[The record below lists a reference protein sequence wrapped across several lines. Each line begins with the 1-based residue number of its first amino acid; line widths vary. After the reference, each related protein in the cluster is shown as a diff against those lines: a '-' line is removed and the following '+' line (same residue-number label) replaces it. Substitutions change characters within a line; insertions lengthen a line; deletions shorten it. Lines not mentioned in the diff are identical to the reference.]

1 MEEKTIMKAK
11 SIYAVLASLMLT
23 TGLVACGPE
32 TNPTGGNTG
41 VGTTSSPTTQAP
53 EVKKGTV
60 VLSFDNNQGT
70 VTADKTN
77 GDVGQTVTLT
87 ITPNEGYEIDSVKAN
102 DKVLS
107 GTTYSFKLV
116 EGENNVEVTFKAKAV
131 EPEVEYNIIYTASE
145 DYDVK
150 ELSATKAK
158 KGQTVTFK
166 VEVKNENKE
175 LDEVKVN
182 GTALTA
188 NDGVY
193 SFVMGEADVAIEV
206 TLKDKAVEPE
216 VEYNITYTASEDYTV
231 TNLATKATKG
241 TKVTFNIAVN
251 DENKELSSIKANDVD
266 CTLEEDGSYSF
277 VMPEGDVAIAITLQ
291 TKVNLNLSITSDKQ
305 SYKEGDGAAVL
316 QATFGDVQ
324 VEGATYVW
332 DGTDAKDIGVVNPF
346 ADDESKQYFTPTN
359 VGKGTVKVTATVD
372 GKEYKASLNITVEAD
387 YTKYTEIKTADAMVE
402 LLNKKDAING
412 KYCLGANIDLGGM
425 QVNGRANNSI
435 FVGTIDGRGYTLSN
449 FVVKNDSSLETDK
462 ATGLFWQYQGVLRNI
477 HIKGT
482 IDSAGF
488 SGLLAKEV
496 CGPQAKITD
505 CLFEAKNVQT
515 GVDWTWARNGVIA
528 STLQNEAKVENV
540 VTNLDATDAM
550 CLPFF
555 AYSWTETQVMKNAY
569 TNIAHDTQNENYKP
583 FNPNGGDISA
593 QVMENINHTPF
604 DSTLASAYTTLDSSV
619 WTLEDNKMPVL
630 AHDSE
635 APEKLE
641 AMLIASADTTSLS
654 MKEDGTKTATITT
667 SLKYSTETLSDYS
680 YTLDPSDASVI
691 SVTNNNDGTFGIT
704 AVAAGEA
711 TVSVSAKLGDKTLT
725 AEAITFT
732 VKSADAPKYEIP
744 DGAFEIKDVAT
755 FKTVFD
761 KGAAY
766 STRNFYLSSDIDLT
780 GDELTTA
787 KMMWMAGEFSG
798 IFEGQG
804 HTITGDISWDMF
816 NIIAANGV
824 VRNLN
829 IKTSNPVE
837 ANRGPLAHTN
847 KGTIS
852 NVHIDMTV
860 VEKRATN
867 TFAGMFF
874 SNEGKVED
882 SSVAFHVNTASNT
895 IKSFSNIGSG
905 TYTNCTYTVD
915 GTWDGAQNAVV
926 ATDGTTKKD
935 A

>member
-1 MEEKTIMKAK
+1 MKAK

-41 VGTTSSPTTQAP
+41 GGITSSPTTQAP

-131 EPEVEYNIIYTASE
+131 EPEVEYNITYTASE

-182 GTALTA
+182 GTALIA

-193 SFVMGEADVAIEV
+193 SFVMGEADAVIEV

-316 QATFGDVQ
+316 QAIFGDDQ

-332 DGTDAKDIGVVNPF
+332 DGTDAKDVGVVNPF
-346 ADDESKQYFTPTN
+346 ADDDSKQYFTPTN
-359 VGKGTVKVTATVD
+359 VGKGTVKVTATVN

-387 YTKYTEIKTADAMVE
+387 YTKYTEIKTADAMIE
-402 LLNKKDAING
+402 LLNKKDTVNG

-435 FVGTIDGRGYTLSN
+435 FVGTLDGRGYTLSN
-449 FVVKNDSSLETDK
+449 FVVKNDSSQETDK

-482 IDSAGF
+482 IDAAGF

-496 CGPQAKITD
+496 SGPQAKITD

-528 STLQNEAKVENV
+528 STLQNAAKVENV

-555 AYSWTETQVMKNAY
+555 AYSWTGTQVMKNAY

-583 FNPNGGDISA
+583 FNPEGHDISA

-604 DSTLASAYTTLDSSV
+604 DSTLASAYTTLDSSI

-630 AHDSE
+630 THDSE

-641 AMLIASADTTSLS
+641 AKLTASADTTSLS

-766 STRNFYLSSDIDLT
+766 TTRNFYLSSDIDLT
-780 GDELTTA
+780 GDDLTTTQ
-787 KMMWMAGEFSG
+787 MMWMAGEFSG

-816 NIIAANGV
+816 NIIAASGV
-824 VRNLN
+824 VRNVN
-829 IKTSNPVE
+829 IKTSNPIE

-895 IKSFSNIGSG
+895 IKSFSSVGSG

>member
-1 MEEKTIMKAK
+1 
-11 SIYAVLASLMLT
+11 
-23 TGLVACGPE
+23 
-32 TNPTGGNTG
+32 
-41 VGTTSSPTTQAP
+41 
-53 EVKKGTV
+53 
-60 VLSFDNNQGT
+60 
-70 VTADKTN
+70 
-77 GDVGQTVTLT
+77 
-87 ITPNEGYEIDSVKAN
+87 
-102 DKVLS
+102 
-107 GTTYSFKLV
+107 
-116 EGENNVEVTFKAKAV
+116 
-131 EPEVEYNIIYTASE
+131 
-145 DYDVK
+145 
-150 ELSATKAK
+150 
-158 KGQTVTFK
+158 
-166 VEVKNENKE
+166 
-175 LDEVKVN
+175 
-182 GTALTA
+182 
-188 NDGVY
+188 
-193 SFVMGEADVAIEV
+193 
-206 TLKDKAVEPE
+206 
-216 VEYNITYTASEDYTV
+216 
-231 TNLATKATKG
+231 
-241 TKVTFNIAVN
+241 
-251 DENKELSSIKANDVD
+251 
-266 CTLEEDGSYSF
+266 
-277 VMPEGDVAIAITLQ
+277 MPEGDVAIAITLQ

-316 QATFGDVQ
+316 QATFGDDQ

-332 DGTDAKDIGVVNPF
+332 DGTDAKDVGVVNPF
-346 ADDESKQYFTPTN
+346 ADDDSKQYFTPTN
-359 VGKGTVKVTATVD
+359 VGKGTVKVTATVN

-387 YTKYTEIKTADAMVE
+387 YTKYTEIKTADAMIE
-402 LLNKKDAING
+402 LLNKKDTVNG

-425 QVNGRANNSI
+425 QVNGRANNST

-482 IDSAGF
+482 IDTAGF

-496 CGPQAKITD
+496 SGPQTRITD

-515 GVDWTWARNGVIA
+515 GADWTWGRNGVIA

-569 TNIAHDTQNENYKP
+569 TNIAHDTQSENYKP
-583 FNPNGGDISA
+583 FNPEGRDISA

-604 DSTLASAYTTLDSSV
+604 DSTLASAYTTLDSSI
-619 WTLEDNKMPVL
+619 WILEDNKMPVL

-635 APEKLE
+635 APVKLE
-641 AMLIASADTTSLS
+641 AMLTASADTTSLS

-744 DGAFEIKDVAT
+744 DDAFEIKDIAT

-780 GDELTTA
+780 GDDLTTA

-804 HTITGDISWDMF
+804 HTITGDINWDMF
-816 NIIAANGV
+816 NIIAASGV
-824 VRNLN
+824 VRNVN
-829 IKTSNPVE
+829 IKTSNPIE

-860 VEKRATN
+860 VDERATN

>member
-1 MEEKTIMKAK
+1 MKAK

-41 VGTTSSPTTQAP
+41 GGITSSPTTQAP

-131 EPEVEYNIIYTASE
+131 EPEVEYNITYTASE

-193 SFVMGEADVAIEV
+193 SFVMGEADAVIEV

-241 TKVTFNIAVN
+241 TKVTFNIAIN

-316 QATFGDVQ
+316 QATFGDDQ
-324 VEGATYVW
+324 IEGATYVW

-346 ADDESKQYFTPTN
+346 ADDDSKQYFTPTN

-402 LLNKKDAING
+402 LLNKKDTVNG

-435 FVGTIDGRGYTLSN
+435 FVGTLDGRGYTLSN
-449 FVVKNDSSLETDK
+449 FVVKNDSSQETDK

-482 IDSAGF
+482 IDAAGF

-496 CGPQAKITD
+496 SGPQAKITD

-555 AYSWTETQVMKNAY
+555 AYSWTGTQVMKNAY

-583 FNPNGGDISA
+583 FNPEGHDISA

-604 DSTLASAYTTLDSSV
+604 DSTLASAYTTLDSSI

-641 AMLIASADTTSLS
+641 AKLTASADTTSLS
-654 MKEDGTKTATITT
+654 MKEDGKKTATITT

-780 GDELTTA
+780 GDDLTTTQ
-787 KMMWMAGEFSG
+787 MMWMAGEFSG

-816 NIIAANGV
+816 NIIAASGV
-824 VRNLN
+824 VRNVN
-829 IKTSNPVE
+829 IKTSNPIE

-895 IKSFSNIGSG
+895 IKSFSSVGSG

>member
-1 MEEKTIMKAK
+1 MKAK

-41 VGTTSSPTTQAP
+41 GGITSSPTTQAP

-131 EPEVEYNIIYTASE
+131 EPEVEYNITYTASE

-193 SFVMGEADVAIEV
+193 SFVMGEADAVIEV

-216 VEYNITYTASEDYTV
+216 IEYNITYTASEDYTV

-241 TKVTFNIAVN
+241 TKVIFNIAVN

-316 QATFGDVQ
+316 QATFGDDQ

-332 DGTDAKDIGVVNPF
+332 DGTDAKDVGVVNPF
-346 ADDESKQYFTPTN
+346 ADDDSKQYFTPTN
-359 VGKGTVKVTATVD
+359 VGKGTVKVTATVN

-387 YTKYTEIKTADAMVE
+387 YTKYTEIKTADAMIE
-402 LLNKKDAING
+402 LLNKKDTVNG

-435 FVGTIDGRGYTLSN
+435 FVGTLDGRGYTLSN
-449 FVVKNDSSLETDK
+449 FVVKNDSSQETDK

-482 IDSAGF
+482 IDAAGF

-496 CGPQAKITD
+496 SGPQAKITD

-555 AYSWTETQVMKNAY
+555 AYSWTGTQVMKNAY

-583 FNPNGGDISA
+583 FNPEGHDISA

-604 DSTLASAYTTLDSSV
+604 DSTLASAYTTLDSSI

-641 AMLIASADTTSLS
+641 AKLTASADTTSLS

-732 VKSADAPKYEIP
+732 VKSANAPKYEIP

-780 GDELTTA
+780 GDDLTTTQ
-787 KMMWMAGEFSG
+787 MMWMAGEFSG

-816 NIIAANGV
+816 NIIAASGV
-824 VRNLN
+824 VRNVN
-829 IKTSNPVE
+829 IKTSNPIE

-895 IKSFSNIGSG
+895 IKSFSSVGSG

>member
-1 MEEKTIMKAK
+1 MKAK

-41 VGTTSSPTTQAP
+41 GGITSSPTTQAP

-87 ITPNEGYEIDSVKAN
+87 ITPNEGYEIESVKAN

-131 EPEVEYNIIYTASE
+131 EPEVEYNITYAASE

-193 SFVMGEADVAIEV
+193 SFFMGEADAVIEV

-316 QATFGDVQ
+316 QATFGDDQ

-332 DGTDAKDIGVVNPF
+332 DGTDAKDVGVVNPF
-346 ADDESKQYFTPTN
+346 ADDDSKQYFTPTN
-359 VGKGTVKVTATVD
+359 VGKGTVKVTATVN

-387 YTKYTEIKTADAMVE
+387 YTKYTEIKTADAMIE
-402 LLNKKDAING
+402 LLNKKDTVNG

-425 QVNGRANNSI
+425 QVNGRANNST

-482 IDSAGF
+482 IDTAGF

-496 CGPQAKITD
+496 SGPQTRITD

-569 TNIAHDTQNENYKP
+569 TNIAHDTQSENYKP
-583 FNPNGGDISA
+583 FNPEGRDISA

-604 DSTLASAYTTLDSSV
+604 DSTLASAYTTLDSSI

-635 APEKLE
+635 APVKLE
-641 AMLIASADTTSLS
+641 AMLTASADTTSLS

-725 AEAITFT
+725 AEAITFA

-744 DGAFEIKDVAT
+744 DDAFEIKDVAT

-804 HTITGDISWDMF
+804 HTITGDINWDMF
-816 NIIAANGV
+816 NIIAASGV
-824 VRNLN
+824 VRNVN
-829 IKTSNPVE
+829 IKTSNPIE

-860 VEKRATN
+860 VDERATN

>member
-1 MEEKTIMKAK
+1 MKAK

-41 VGTTSSPTTQAP
+41 GGITSSPTTQVP

-131 EPEVEYNIIYTASE
+131 EPEVEYNITYAASE

-277 VMPEGDVAIAITLQ
+277 VMPEGDVTIAITLQ

-316 QATFGDVQ
+316 QATFGDDQ

-346 ADDESKQYFTPTN
+346 ADDDSKQYFTPTN

-435 FVGTIDGRGYTLSN
+435 FVGTLDGRGYTLSN

-604 DSTLASAYTTLDSSV
+604 DSTLASAYTTLDSSI

-641 AMLIASADTTSLS
+641 AMLTASADTTSLS

-766 STRNFYLSSDIDLT
+766 TTRNFYLSNDIDLT
-780 GDELTTA
+780 GDDLTTTQ
-787 KMMWMAGEFSG
+787 MMWMAGEFSG

-816 NIIAANGV
+816 NIIAASGV
-824 VRNLN
+824 VRNVN

>member
-1 MEEKTIMKAK
+1 MKAK

-41 VGTTSSPTTQAP
+41 GSTTSSPTTQAP

-60 VLSFDNNQGT
+60 VLSFDNSQGT

-116 EGENNVEVTFKAKAV
+116 EGENNVEVTF
-131 EPEVEYNIIYTASE
+131 
-145 DYDVK
+145 
-150 ELSATKAK
+150 
-158 KGQTVTFK
+158 
-166 VEVKNENKE
+166 
-175 LDEVKVN
+175 
-182 GTALTA
+182 
-188 NDGVY
+188 
-193 SFVMGEADVAIEV
+193 
-206 TLKDKAVEPE
+206 KAVEPE

-291 TKVNLNLSITSDKQ
+291 TKVNLNLTITSDKQ

-316 QATFGDVQ
+316 QATFGDDQ

-435 FVGTIDGRGYTLSN
+435 FVGTLDGRGYTLSN
-449 FVVKNDSSLETDK
+449 FVVKNDSSQETDK

-515 GVDWTWARNGVIA
+515 GVDWTWGRNGVIA

-550 CLPFF
+550 CMPFF

-641 AMLIASADTTSLS
+641 AKLTASADTTSLS

-766 STRNFYLSSDIDLT
+766 TTRNFYLSNDIDLT
-780 GDELTTA
+780 GDELTTT

-816 NIIAANGV
+816 NIIAASGV
-824 VRNLN
+824 VRNVN

>member
-1 MEEKTIMKAK
+1 M
-11 SIYAVLASLMLT
+11 
-23 TGLVACGPE
+23 GLK
-32 TNPTGGNTG
+32 PTRQVVIPGGG
-41 VGTTSSPTTQAP
+41 ITSSPTTQAP

-116 EGENNVEVTFKAKAV
+116 EGENNVEVTFKA
-131 EPEVEYNIIYTASE
+131 
-145 DYDVK
+145 
-150 ELSATKAK
+150 
-158 KGQTVTFK
+158 
-166 VEVKNENKE
+166 
-175 LDEVKVN
+175 
-182 GTALTA
+182 
-188 NDGVY
+188 
-193 SFVMGEADVAIEV
+193 
-206 TLKDKAVEPE
+206 KAVEPE

-316 QATFGDVQ
+316 QATFGDDQ

-332 DGTDAKDIGVVNPF
+332 DGTDAKDVGVVNPF
-346 ADDESKQYFTPTN
+346 ADDDSKQYFTPTN
-359 VGKGTVKVTATVD
+359 VGKGTVKVTATVN

-387 YTKYTEIKTADAMVE
+387 YTKYTEIKTADAMIE
-402 LLNKKDAING
+402 LLNKKDTVNG

-425 QVNGRANNSI
+425 QVNGRANNST

-482 IDSAGF
+482 IDTAGF

-496 CGPQAKITD
+496 SGPQTRITD

-569 TNIAHDTQNENYKP
+569 TNIAHDTQSENYKP
-583 FNPNGGDISA
+583 FNPEGRDISA

-604 DSTLASAYTTLDSSV
+604 DSTLASAYTTLDSSI
-619 WTLEDNKMPVL
+619 WILEDNKMPVL

-635 APEKLE
+635 APVKLE
-641 AMLIASADTTSLS
+641 AMLTASADTTSLS

-744 DGAFEIKDVAT
+744 DDAFEIKDIAT

-780 GDELTTA
+780 GDDLTTA

-804 HTITGDISWDMF
+804 HTITGDINWDMF
-816 NIIAANGV
+816 NIIAASGV
-824 VRNLN
+824 VRNVN
-829 IKTSNPVE
+829 IKTSNPIE

-860 VEKRATN
+860 VDERATN

>member
-1 MEEKTIMKAK
+1 MKAK

-41 VGTTSSPTTQAP
+41 GGITSSPTTQAP

-60 VLSFDNNQGT
+60 VLSFDSNQGT

-131 EPEVEYNIIYTASE
+131 EPEVEYNITYAASE

-193 SFVMGEADVAIEV
+193 SFVMGEADAVIEV
-206 TLKDKAVEPE
+206 TIKDKAVEPE

-316 QATFGDVQ
+316 QATFGDDQ

-332 DGTDAKDIGVVNPF
+332 DGTDAKDIGVVNPY

-359 VGKGTVKVTATVD
+359 VGKGTVKVTATVN

-402 LLNKKDAING
+402 LLNKKDVING

-425 QVNGRANNSI
+425 QVNGRANNST
-435 FVGTIDGRGYTLSN
+435 FVGTLDGRGYTLSN
-449 FVVKNDSSLETDK
+449 FVVKNDSSQETDK
-462 ATGLFWQYQGVLRNI
+462 ATGLFWMYQGVLRNI

-482 IDSAGF
+482 IDAAGF

-496 CGPQAKITD
+496 SGPQARITD

-583 FNPNGGDISA
+583 FNPEGRDISA

-604 DSTLASAYTTLDSSV
+604 DSTLASAYTTLDSAI

-641 AMLIASADTTSLS
+641 AKLTASADTTSLS

-766 STRNFYLSSDIDLT
+766 TTRNFYLSNDIDLT
-780 GDELTTA
+780 GDELTTT

-816 NIIAANGV
+816 NIIAASGV
-824 VRNLN
+824 VRNVN

-895 IKSFSNIGSG
+895 IKSFSSIGSG

>member
-1 MEEKTIMKAK
+1 MKAK

-41 VGTTSSPTTQAP
+41 GSTTSSPTTQAP

-107 GTTYSFKLV
+107 GATYSFKLV

-131 EPEVEYNIIYTASE
+131 EPEVEYNVTYAASE

-193 SFVMGEADVAIEV
+193 SFVMGEADAVIEV

-241 TKVTFNIAVN
+241 TKVTFNIAIN

-277 VMPEGDVAIAITLQ
+277 IMPEGDVAIAITLQ

-346 ADDESKQYFTPTN
+346 ADDDSKQYFTPTN

-555 AYSWTETQVMKNAY
+555 AYSWTATQVMKNAY
-569 TNIAHDTQNENYKP
+569 TNIAHDTEHENYKP
-583 FNPNGGDISA
+583 FNPKGGDISA

-604 DSTLASAYTTLDSSV
+604 DSTLASAYTTLDSSI

-641 AMLIASADTTSLS
+641 AMLTASADTTSLS

-766 STRNFYLSSDIDLT
+766 TTRNFYLSNDIDLT
-780 GDELTTA
+780 GDDLTTTQ
-787 KMMWMAGEFSG
+787 MMWMAGEFSG

-816 NIIAANGV
+816 NIIAATGV
-824 VRNLN
+824 VRNVN

>member
-1 MEEKTIMKAK
+1 MKAK

-41 VGTTSSPTTQAP
+41 GGITSSPTTQAP

-60 VLSFDNNQGT
+60 VLSFDSNQGT

-87 ITPNEGYEIDSVKAN
+87 ITPNEGYVIDSVKAN

-131 EPEVEYNIIYTASE
+131 EPEVEYNI
-145 DYDVK
+145 
-150 ELSATKAK
+150 
-158 KGQTVTFK
+158 
-166 VEVKNENKE
+166 
-175 LDEVKVN
+175 
-182 GTALTA
+182 
-188 NDGVY
+188 
-193 SFVMGEADVAIEV
+193 
-206 TLKDKAVEPE
+206 
-216 VEYNITYTASEDYTV
+216 TYAASEDYTV

-241 TKVTFNIAVN
+241 TKVTFNIAIN

-277 VMPEGDVAIAITLQ
+277 VMPEGDVAIAIILQ

-316 QATFGDVQ
+316 QATFGDAQ

-332 DGTDAKDIGVVNPF
+332 DGTDAKDVGVVNPYT
-346 ADDESKQYFTPTN
+346 DDESKQYFTPTN
-359 VGKGTVKVTATVD
+359 VGKGTVKVTATVN

-402 LLNKKDAING
+402 LLNKKDVING

-449 FVVKNDSSLETDK
+449 FVVKNDSSQETDK
-462 ATGLFWQYQGVLRNI
+462 ATGLFWMYQGVLRNI

-482 IDSAGF
+482 IDAAGF

-496 CGPQAKITD
+496 SGPQAKITD
-505 CLFEAKNVQT
+505 CLFEAKNVQA
-515 GVDWTWARNGVIA
+515 GVDWTWGRNGVIA

-550 CLPFF
+550 CMPFF
-555 AYSWTETQVMKNAY
+555 AYSWTGTQVMKNAY

-604 DSTLASAYTTLDSSV
+604 DSTLASAYTTLDSSI

-641 AMLIASADTTSLS
+641 AKLTASADTISLS

-766 STRNFYLSSDIDLT
+766 TTRNFYLSNDIDLT
-780 GDELTTA
+780 GDELTTT

-816 NIIAANGV
+816 NIIAASGV
-824 VRNLN
+824 VRNVN
-829 IKTSNPVE
+829 IKTSNPIE

-895 IKSFSNIGSG
+895 IKYLVLLDLELTPIVLTQSMEHGM
-905 TYTNCTYTVD
+905 VLR
-915 GTWDGAQNAVV
+915 VL
-926 ATDGTTKKD
+926 
-935 A
+935 

>member
-1 MEEKTIMKAK
+1 MKAK

-41 VGTTSSPTTQAP
+41 GGTTSSPTTQAP

-131 EPEVEYNIIYTASE
+131 EPEVEYNI
-145 DYDVK
+145 
-150 ELSATKAK
+150 
-158 KGQTVTFK
+158 
-166 VEVKNENKE
+166 
-175 LDEVKVN
+175 
-182 GTALTA
+182 
-188 NDGVY
+188 
-193 SFVMGEADVAIEV
+193 
-206 TLKDKAVEPE
+206 
-216 VEYNITYTASEDYTV
+216 TYTASKDYTV

-316 QATFGDVQ
+316 QATFGDDQ

-332 DGTDAKDIGVVNPF
+332 DGTDAKDVGVVNPF
-346 ADDESKQYFTPTN
+346 ADDDSKQYFTPTN
-359 VGKGTVKVTATVD
+359 VGKGTVKVTATVN

-387 YTKYTEIKTADAMVE
+387 YTKYTEIKTADAMIE
-402 LLNKKDAING
+402 LLNKKDTVNG

-435 FVGTIDGRGYTLSN
+435 FVGTLDGRGYTLSN
-449 FVVKNDSSLETDK
+449 FVVKNDSSQETDK
-462 ATGLFWQYQGVLRNI
+462 ATGLFWLYQGVLRNI

-482 IDSAGF
+482 IDAAGF

-496 CGPQAKITD
+496 SGPQAKITD

-555 AYSWTETQVMKNAY
+555 AYSWTGTQVMKNAY

-583 FNPNGGDISA
+583 FNPEGHDISA

-604 DSTLASAYTTLDSSV
+604 DSTLASAYTTLDSSI

-641 AMLIASADTTSLS
+641 AKLTASADTTSLS

-780 GDELTTA
+780 GDDLTTTQ
-787 KMMWMAGEFSG
+787 MMWMAGEFSG

-816 NIIAANGV
+816 NIIAASGV
-824 VRNLN
+824 VRNVN
-829 IKTSNPVE
+829 IKTSNPIE

-895 IKSFSNIGSG
+895 IKSFSSVGSG

>member
-1 MEEKTIMKAK
+1 MKAK

-41 VGTTSSPTTQAP
+41 GSTTSSPTTQAP

-131 EPEVEYNIIYTASE
+131 EPEVEYNVTYAASE

-158 KGQTVTFK
+158 KDQTVTFK

-193 SFVMGEADVAIEV
+193 SFVMGEADAVIEV

-216 VEYNITYTASEDYTV
+216 VEYNITYAASEDYTV

-241 TKVTFNIAVN
+241 TKVTFNIVIN

-277 VMPEGDVAIAITLQ
+277 IMPEGDVAIAITLQ

-316 QATFGDVQ
+316 QATFGDDQ

-505 CLFEAKNVQT
+505 CLFEAKNVQA
-515 GVDWTWARNGVIA
+515 GVDWTWGRNGVIA

-550 CLPFF
+550 CMPFF
-555 AYSWTETQVMKNAY
+555 AYSWTGTQVMKNAY

-593 QVMENINHTPF
+593 QVMENINYTPF
-604 DSTLASAYTTLDSSV
+604 DSTLASAYTTLDSSI

-641 AMLIASADTTSLS
+641 AKLTASADTTSLS

-766 STRNFYLSSDIDLT
+766 TTRNFYLSNDIDLT
-780 GDELTTA
+780 GDDLTTT

-824 VRNLN
+824 VRNVN

>member
-1 MEEKTIMKAK
+1 MKAK

-41 VGTTSSPTTQAP
+41 GGTTSSPTTQAP

-131 EPEVEYNIIYTASE
+131 EPEVEYNITYTASE

-182 GTALTA
+182 GTVLTA

-316 QATFGDVQ
+316 QATFGDDQ

-346 ADDESKQYFTPTN
+346 ADDDSKQYFTPTN

-402 LLNKKDAING
+402 LLNKKDAVNG

-435 FVGTIDGRGYTLSN
+435 FVGTLDGRGYTLSN

-766 STRNFYLSSDIDLT
+766 TTRNFYLSSDIDLT
-780 GDELTTA
+780 GDDLTTTQ
-787 KMMWMAGEFSG
+787 MMWMAGEFSG

-816 NIIAANGV
+816 NIIAASGV
-824 VRNLN
+824 VRNVN

>member
-1 MEEKTIMKAK
+1 MKAK

-41 VGTTSSPTTQAP
+41 GGITSSPTTQAP

-131 EPEVEYNIIYTASE
+131 EPEVEYNI
-145 DYDVK
+145 
-150 ELSATKAK
+150 
-158 KGQTVTFK
+158 
-166 VEVKNENKE
+166 
-175 LDEVKVN
+175 
-182 GTALTA
+182 
-188 NDGVY
+188 
-193 SFVMGEADVAIEV
+193 
-206 TLKDKAVEPE
+206 
-216 VEYNITYTASEDYTV
+216 TYTASEDYTV

-241 TKVTFNIAVN
+241 TKVTFNIVIN

-266 CTLEEDGSYSF
+266 CTLEEDCSYSF
-277 VMPEGDVAIAITLQ
+277 IMPEGDVAIAITLQ

-435 FVGTIDGRGYTLSN
+435 FVGTLDGRGYTLSN

-496 CGPQAKITD
+496 SGPQARITD

-540 VTNLDATDAM
+540 VTNLDATDTM

-555 AYSWTETQVMKNAY
+555 AYSWTGTQVMKNAY

-583 FNPNGGDISA
+583 FNPEGRDISA

-604 DSTLASAYTTLDSSV
+604 DSTLASAYTTLDSSI

-641 AMLIASADTTSLS
+641 AKLTASADTTSLS

-766 STRNFYLSSDIDLT
+766 TTRNFYLSNDIDLT
-780 GDELTTA
+780 GDDLTTTP
-787 KMMWMAGEFSG
+787 MMWMAGEFSG

-816 NIIAANGV
+816 KLSLLMV
-824 VRNLN
+824 L
-829 IKTSNPVE
+829 
-837 ANRGPLAHTN
+837 
-847 KGTIS
+847 
-852 NVHIDMTV
+852 
-860 VEKRATN
+860 
-867 TFAGMFF
+867 
-874 SNEGKVED
+874 
-882 SSVAFHVNTASNT
+882 
-895 IKSFSNIGSG
+895 
-905 TYTNCTYTVD
+905 
-915 GTWDGAQNAVV
+915 
-926 ATDGTTKKD
+926 
-935 A
+935 

>member
-1 MEEKTIMKAK
+1 MKAK

-32 TNPTGGNTG
+32 TNSTGGNTG
-41 VGTTSSPTTQAP
+41 GGITSSPTTQAP

-60 VLSFDNNQGT
+60 VLSFDSNQGT

-131 EPEVEYNIIYTASE
+131 EPEVEYNITYTASE

-175 LDEVKVN
+175 LDEVKAN

-193 SFVMGEADVAIEV
+193 SFVMGEADAVIEV

-216 VEYNITYTASEDYTV
+216 VEYNITYAASEDYTV

-277 VMPEGDVAIAITLQ
+277 VMPEGDVAIAIILQ
-291 TKVNLNLSITSDKQ
+291 TKVNLTLSITSDKQ

-435 FVGTIDGRGYTLSN
+435 FVGTLDGRGYTLSN
-449 FVVKNDSSLETDK
+449 FVVKNDSSQETDK

-482 IDSAGF
+482 IDAAGF

-496 CGPQAKITD
+496 SGPQARITD

-555 AYSWTETQVMKNAY
+555 AYSWTGTQVMKNAY

-583 FNPNGGDISA
+583 FNPEGRDISA

-604 DSTLASAYTTLDSSV
+604 DSTLASAYTTLDSSI

-641 AMLIASADTTSLS
+641 AMLTASADTTSLS

-766 STRNFYLSSDIDLT
+766 TTRNFYLSSDIDLT
-780 GDELTTA
+780 GDDLTTT

-798 IFEGQG
+798 IFEVQG

-824 VRNLN
+824 VRNVN

-852 NVHIDMTV
+852 NVHIDVTV

-895 IKSFSNIGSG
+895 IKSFSSIGSG

-915 GTWDGAQNAVV
+915 GTWDGAQSAVV

>member
-1 MEEKTIMKAK
+1 MKAK

-41 VGTTSSPTTQAP
+41 GSTTSSPTTQAP

-107 GTTYSFKLV
+107 GATYSFKLV

-131 EPEVEYNIIYTASE
+131 ELEVEYNITYVASE

-193 SFVMGEADVAIEV
+193 SFVMGEADAVIEV

-216 VEYNITYTASEDYTV
+216 VEYSITYTASEDYTV
-231 TNLATKATKG
+231 TNLVTKATKG

-277 VMPEGDVAIAITLQ
+277 VMPEGDVVIAIILQ
-291 TKVNLNLSITSDKQ
+291 IKVNLNLSITSDKQ

-316 QATFGDVQ
+316 QATFGDDQ

-583 FNPNGGDISA
+583 FNPNGGDIST

-604 DSTLASAYTTLDSSV
+604 DSTLASAYTTLDSSI

-641 AMLIASADTTSLS
+641 AMLTASADTTSLS

-680 YTLDPSDASVI
+680 YALDPSDASVI

-766 STRNFYLSSDIDLT
+766 TTRNFYLSNDIDLT
-780 GDELTTA
+780 GDELTTT

-824 VRNLN
+824 VRNVN

>member
-1 MEEKTIMKAK
+1 MKAK
-11 SIYAVLASLMLT
+11 FIYAVLASLMLT

-41 VGTTSSPTTQAP
+41 GSTTSSPTTQAP

-131 EPEVEYNIIYTASE
+131 EPEVEYNI
-145 DYDVK
+145 
-150 ELSATKAK
+150 
-158 KGQTVTFK
+158 
-166 VEVKNENKE
+166 
-175 LDEVKVN
+175 
-182 GTALTA
+182 
-188 NDGVY
+188 
-193 SFVMGEADVAIEV
+193 
-206 TLKDKAVEPE
+206 
-216 VEYNITYTASEDYTV
+216 TYTASEDYTV

-241 TKVTFNIAVN
+241 TKVTFNIAIN

-277 VMPEGDVAIAITLQ
+277 IMPEGDVAIAITLQ

-505 CLFEAKNVQT
+505 CLFEAKNVQA
-515 GVDWTWARNGVIA
+515 GVDWTWGRNGVIA

-550 CLPFF
+550 CMPFF
-555 AYSWTETQVMKNAY
+555 AYSWTGTQVMKNAY

-604 DSTLASAYTTLDSSV
+604 DSTLASAYTTLDSSI

-641 AMLIASADTTSLS
+641 AKLTASADTTSLS

-766 STRNFYLSSDIDLT
+766 TTRNFYLSNDIDLT
-780 GDELTTA
+780 GDDLTTTP
-787 KMMWMAGEFSG
+787 MMWMAGEFSG

-824 VRNLN
+824 VRNVN

>member
-41 VGTTSSPTTQAP
+41 GGITSSPTTQAP

-131 EPEVEYNIIYTASE
+131 EPEVEYNITYTASE

-182 GTALTA
+182 GTALIA

-193 SFVMGEADVAIEV
+193 SFVMGEADAVIEV

-316 QATFGDVQ
+316 QATFGDDQ

-332 DGTDAKDIGVVNPF
+332 DGTDAKDVGVVNPF
-346 ADDESKQYFTPTN
+346 ADDDSKQYFTPTN
-359 VGKGTVKVTATVD
+359 VGKGTVKVTATVN

-387 YTKYTEIKTADAMVE
+387 YTKYTEIKTADAMIE
-402 LLNKKDAING
+402 LLNKKDTVNG

-435 FVGTIDGRGYTLSN
+435 FVGTLDGRGYTLSN
-449 FVVKNDSSLETDK
+449 FVVKNDSSQETDK

-482 IDSAGF
+482 IDAAGF

-496 CGPQAKITD
+496 SGPQAKITD

-528 STLQNEAKVENV
+528 STLQNAAKVENV

-555 AYSWTETQVMKNAY
+555 AYSWTGTQVMKNAY

-583 FNPNGGDISA
+583 FNPEGHDISA

-604 DSTLASAYTTLDSSV
+604 DSTLASAYTTLDSSI

-630 AHDSE
+630 THDSE

-641 AMLIASADTTSLS
+641 AKLTASADTTSLS

-766 STRNFYLSSDIDLT
+766 TTRNFYLSSDIDLT
-780 GDELTTA
+780 GDDLTTTQ
-787 KMMWMAGEFSG
+787 MMWMAGEFSG

-816 NIIAANGV
+816 NIIAASGV
-824 VRNLN
+824 VRNVN
-829 IKTSNPVE
+829 IKTSNPIE

-895 IKSFSNIGSG
+895 IKSFSSVGSG

>member
-1 MEEKTIMKAK
+1 MKAK
-11 SIYAVLASLMLT
+11 FIYAVLASLMLT

-41 VGTTSSPTTQAP
+41 GGTTSSPTTQAP

-131 EPEVEYNIIYTASE
+131 EPEVEYNITYAASE

-241 TKVTFNIAVN
+241 TKVTFNIAIN

-316 QATFGDVQ
+316 QATFGDDQ

-346 ADDESKQYFTPTN
+346 ADDDSKQYFTPTN

-604 DSTLASAYTTLDSSV
+604 DSTLASAYTTLDSSI

-635 APEKLE
+635 TPEKLE
-641 AMLIASADTTSLS
+641 AMLTASADTTSLS

-766 STRNFYLSSDIDLT
+766 TTRNFYLSSDIDLT
-780 GDELTTA
+780 GDDLTTTQ
-787 KMMWMAGEFSG
+787 MMWMAGEFSG

-824 VRNLN
+824 VRNVN

>member
-1 MEEKTIMKAK
+1 MKAK

-41 VGTTSSPTTQAP
+41 GGTTSSPTTQVP

-131 EPEVEYNIIYTASE
+131 EPEVEYNITYTASE

-193 SFVMGEADVAIEV
+193 SFVMGEADAVIEV

-216 VEYNITYTASEDYTV
+216 VEYNISYTASEDYTV

-316 QATFGDVQ
+316 QATFGDDQ

-346 ADDESKQYFTPTN
+346 ADDDSKQYFTPTN
-359 VGKGTVKVTATVD
+359 VGKGTVKVTATVN

-387 YTKYTEIKTADAMVE
+387 YTKYIEIKTADAMIE
-402 LLNKKDAING
+402 LLNKKDTVNG

-425 QVNGRANNSI
+425 QVNGRANNST

-482 IDSAGF
+482 IDTAGF

-496 CGPQAKITD
+496 SGPQTRITD

-569 TNIAHDTQNENYKP
+569 TNIAHDTQSENYKP
-583 FNPNGGDISA
+583 FNPEGRDISA

-604 DSTLASAYTTLDSSV
+604 DSTLASAYTTLDSSI

-635 APEKLE
+635 APVKLE
-641 AMLIASADTTSLS
+641 AMLTASADTTSLS

-744 DGAFEIKDVAT
+744 DDAFEIKDIAT

-780 GDELTTA
+780 GDDLTTA

-804 HTITGDISWDMF
+804 HTITGDINWDMF
-816 NIIAANGV
+816 NIIAVSGV
-824 VRNLN
+824 VRNVN
-829 IKTSNPVE
+829 IKTSNPIE

-860 VEKRATN
+860 VDERATN

>member
-1 MEEKTIMKAK
+1 MKAK

-41 VGTTSSPTTQAP
+41 GSTTSSPTTQAP

-131 EPEVEYNIIYTASE
+131 EPEVEYNITYTSLE

-193 SFVMGEADVAIEV
+193 SFVMGEADAVIEV

-277 VMPEGDVAIAITLQ
+277 IMPEADVAIAITLQ

-316 QATFGDVQ
+316 QATFGDDQ

-412 KYCLGANIDLGGM
+412 KYCLGTNIDLGGM

-435 FVGTIDGRGYTLSN
+435 FVGTLDGRGYTLSN

-505 CLFEAKNVQT
+505 CLFEAKNVQA
-515 GVDWTWARNGVIA
+515 GVDWTWGRNGVIA

-550 CLPFF
+550 CMPFF
-555 AYSWTETQVMKNAY
+555 AYSWTGTQVMKNAY

-604 DSTLASAYTTLDSSV
+604 DSTLASAYTTLDSFI
-619 WTLEDNKMPVL
+619 WTLEDDKMPVL

-641 AMLIASADTTSLS
+641 AKLTASADTTSLS

-766 STRNFYLSSDIDLT
+766 TTRNFYLSSDIDLT
-780 GDELTTA
+780 GDDLTTTQ
-787 KMMWMAGEFSG
+787 MMWMAGEFSG

-824 VRNLN
+824 VRNVN

>member
-1 MEEKTIMKAK
+1 MKAK

-41 VGTTSSPTTQAP
+41 GGITSSPTTQAP

-60 VLSFDNNQGT
+60 VLSFDSNQGT

-131 EPEVEYNIIYTASE
+131 EPEVEYNI
-145 DYDVK
+145 
-150 ELSATKAK
+150 
-158 KGQTVTFK
+158 
-166 VEVKNENKE
+166 
-175 LDEVKVN
+175 
-182 GTALTA
+182 
-188 NDGVY
+188 
-193 SFVMGEADVAIEV
+193 
-206 TLKDKAVEPE
+206 
-216 VEYNITYTASEDYTV
+216 TYAASEDYTV

-241 TKVTFNIAVN
+241 TKVTFNIAIN

-316 QATFGDVQ
+316 QATFGDAQ

-346 ADDESKQYFTPTN
+346 TDDESKQYFTPTN

-449 FVVKNDSSLETDK
+449 FVVKNDSSQETDK
-462 ATGLFWQYQGVLRNI
+462 ATGLFWMYQGVLRNI

-482 IDSAGF
+482 IDAAGF

-496 CGPQAKITD
+496 SGPQARITD

-555 AYSWTETQVMKNAY
+555 AYSWTGTQVMKNAY

-604 DSTLASAYTTLDSSV
+604 DSTLASAYTTLDSSI

-641 AMLIASADTTSLS
+641 AMLTASADTTSLS
-654 MKEDGTKTATITT
+654 MREDGTKTATITT

-766 STRNFYLSSDIDLT
+766 TTRNFYLSNDIDST
-780 GDELTTA
+780 GDDLTTTP
-787 KMMWMAGEFSG
+787 MMWMAGEFSG

-824 VRNLN
+824 VRNVN

>member
-1 MEEKTIMKAK
+1 MKAK

-41 VGTTSSPTTQAP
+41 GGIPSNPTTQAP

-60 VLSFDNNQGT
+60 VLSFDNSQGT

-87 ITPNEGYEIDSVKAN
+87 IIPNEGYEIDSVKAN

-116 EGENNVEVTFKAKAV
+116 EGENNVEVTFKA
-131 EPEVEYNIIYTASE
+131 
-145 DYDVK
+145 
-150 ELSATKAK
+150 
-158 KGQTVTFK
+158 
-166 VEVKNENKE
+166 
-175 LDEVKVN
+175 
-182 GTALTA
+182 
-188 NDGVY
+188 
-193 SFVMGEADVAIEV
+193 
-206 TLKDKAVEPE
+206 KAVEPE

-316 QATFGDVQ
+316 QATFGDDQ

-332 DGTDAKDIGVVNPF
+332 NGTDAKDVGVVNPF

-359 VGKGTVKVTATVD
+359 VGKGTVKVTATVN

-387 YTKYTEIKTADAMVE
+387 YTKYTEIKTADAMIE
-402 LLNKKDAING
+402 LLNKKDTVNG

-435 FVGTIDGRGYTLSN
+435 FVGTLDGRGYTLSN

-462 ATGLFWQYQGVLRNI
+462 ATGLFWMYQGVLRNI

-482 IDSAGF
+482 IDAAGF

-496 CGPQAKITD
+496 SGPQAKITD

-583 FNPNGGDISA
+583 FNPEGRDISA

-604 DSTLASAYTTLDSSV
+604 DSTLASAYTTLDSSI

-641 AMLIASADTTSLS
+641 AKLTASADTTSLS

-780 GDELTTA
+780 GDDLTTTQ
-787 KMMWMAGEFSG
+787 MMWMAGEFSG

-816 NIIAANGV
+816 NIIAASGV
-824 VRNLN
+824 VRNVN
-829 IKTSNPVE
+829 IKTSNPIE

-895 IKSFSNIGSG
+895 IKSFSSVGSG

>member
-1 MEEKTIMKAK
+1 MKAK

-41 VGTTSSPTTQAP
+41 GGITSSPTTQAP

-131 EPEVEYNIIYTASE
+131 EPEVEYNITYTASE

-193 SFVMGEADVAIEV
+193 SFVMGEADAVIEV

-316 QATFGDVQ
+316 QATFGDDQ

-346 ADDESKQYFTPTN
+346 ADDDSKQYFTPTN

-387 YTKYTEIKTADAMVE
+387 YTKYTEIKTADAMIE
-402 LLNKKDAING
+402 LLNKKDTVNG

-435 FVGTIDGRGYTLSN
+435 FVGTLDGRGYTLSN
-449 FVVKNDSSLETDK
+449 FVVKNDSSQETDK

-482 IDSAGF
+482 IDAAGF

-496 CGPQAKITD
+496 SGPQAKITD

-555 AYSWTETQVMKNAY
+555 AYSWTGTQVMKNAY

-583 FNPNGGDISA
+583 FNPEGHDISA

-604 DSTLASAYTTLDSSV
+604 DSTLASAYTTLDSSI

-641 AMLIASADTTSLS
+641 AKLTASADTTSLS

-780 GDELTTA
+780 GDDLTTTQ
-787 KMMWMAGEFSG
+787 MMWMAGEFSG

-816 NIIAANGV
+816 NIIAASGV
-824 VRNLN
+824 VRNVN
-829 IKTSNPVE
+829 IKTSNPIE

-895 IKSFSNIGSG
+895 IKSFSSVGSG

>member
-1 MEEKTIMKAK
+1 MKAK

-41 VGTTSSPTTQAP
+41 GSTTSSPTTQAP

-131 EPEVEYNIIYTASE
+131 EPEVEYNITYAASE

-175 LDEVKVN
+175 LDEVKAN
-182 GTALTA
+182 GTVLTA

-193 SFVMGEADVAIEV
+193 SFVMGEADAVIEV

-241 TKVTFNIAVN
+241 TKVTFNIVIN

-277 VMPEGDVAIAITLQ
+277 IMPEGDVAIAITLQ

-316 QATFGDVQ
+316 QATFGDDQ

-449 FVVKNDSSLETDK
+449 FVVKNDSSQETDK
-462 ATGLFWQYQGVLRNI
+462 ATGLFWMYQGVLRNI

-482 IDSAGF
+482 IDAAGF

-496 CGPQAKITD
+496 SGPQARITD

-583 FNPNGGDISA
+583 FNPNGGDIST

-641 AMLIASADTTSLS
+641 AKLTASADTTSLS

-766 STRNFYLSSDIDLT
+766 TTRNFYLSNDIDLT
-780 GDELTTA
+780 GDELTTTQ
-787 KMMWMAGEFSG
+787 MMWMAGEFSG

-824 VRNLN
+824 VRNVN

>member
-1 MEEKTIMKAK
+1 MKAK

-41 VGTTSSPTTQAP
+41 GGTTSSPTTQAP

-116 EGENNVEVTFKAKAV
+116 EGENSVEVTFKA
-131 EPEVEYNIIYTASE
+131 
-145 DYDVK
+145 
-150 ELSATKAK
+150 
-158 KGQTVTFK
+158 
-166 VEVKNENKE
+166 
-175 LDEVKVN
+175 
-182 GTALTA
+182 
-188 NDGVY
+188 
-193 SFVMGEADVAIEV
+193 
-206 TLKDKAVEPE
+206 KAVEPE

-316 QATFGDVQ
+316 QATFGDDQ

-332 DGTDAKDIGVVNPF
+332 DGTDAKDVGVVNPF
-346 ADDESKQYFTPTN
+346 ANDDSKQYFTPTN
-359 VGKGTVKVTATVD
+359 VGKGTVKVTATVN

-387 YTKYTEIKTADAMVE
+387 YTKYTEIKTADAMIE
-402 LLNKKDAING
+402 LLNKKDTVNG

-425 QVNGRANNSI
+425 QVNGRANNST

-482 IDSAGF
+482 IDTAGF

-496 CGPQAKITD
+496 SGPQTRITD

-569 TNIAHDTQNENYKP
+569 TNIAHDTQSENYKP
-583 FNPNGGDISA
+583 FNPEGRDISA

-604 DSTLASAYTTLDSSV
+604 DSTLASAYTTLDSSI

-635 APEKLE
+635 APVKLE
-641 AMLIASADTTSLS
+641 AMLTASVDTTSLS

-744 DGAFEIKDVAT
+744 DDAFEIKDIAT

-780 GDELTTA
+780 GDDLTTA

-804 HTITGDISWDMF
+804 HTITGDINWDMF
-816 NIIAANGV
+816 NIIAASGV
-824 VRNLN
+824 VRNVN
-829 IKTSNPVE
+829 IKTSNPIE
-837 ANRGPLAHTN
+837 ANRGPLAHTD

-860 VEKRATN
+860 VDERATN

>member
-1 MEEKTIMKAK
+1 MVI
-11 SIYAVLASLMLT
+11 
-23 TGLVACGPE
+23 P
-32 TNPTGGNTG
+32 GGG
-41 VGTTSSPTTQAP
+41 ITSSPTTQAP

-116 EGENNVEVTFKAKAV
+116 EGENNVEVTFKA
-131 EPEVEYNIIYTASE
+131 
-145 DYDVK
+145 
-150 ELSATKAK
+150 
-158 KGQTVTFK
+158 
-166 VEVKNENKE
+166 
-175 LDEVKVN
+175 
-182 GTALTA
+182 
-188 NDGVY
+188 
-193 SFVMGEADVAIEV
+193 
-206 TLKDKAVEPE
+206 KAVEPE

-316 QATFGDVQ
+316 QATFGDDQ

-332 DGTDAKDIGVVNPF
+332 DGTDAKDVGVVNPF
-346 ADDESKQYFTPTN
+346 ADDDSKQYFTPTN
-359 VGKGTVKVTATVD
+359 VGKGTVKVTATVN

-387 YTKYTEIKTADAMVE
+387 YTKYIEIKTADAMIE
-402 LLNKKDAING
+402 LLNKKDTVNG

-425 QVNGRANNSI
+425 QVNGRANNST

-482 IDSAGF
+482 IDTAGF

-496 CGPQAKITD
+496 SGPQTRITD

-569 TNIAHDTQNENYKP
+569 TNIAHDTQSENYKP
-583 FNPNGGDISA
+583 FNPEGRDISA

-604 DSTLASAYTTLDSSV
+604 DSTLASAYTTLDSSI

-635 APEKLE
+635 APVKLE
-641 AMLIASADTTSLS
+641 AMLTASADTTSLS

-744 DGAFEIKDVAT
+744 DDAFEIKDVAT

-804 HTITGDISWDMF
+804 HTITGDINWDMF
-816 NIIAANGV
+816 NIIAASGV
-824 VRNLN
+824 VRNVN
-829 IKTSNPVE
+829 IKTSNPIE

-860 VEKRATN
+860 VDERATN

>member
-1 MEEKTIMKAK
+1 MKAK

-41 VGTTSSPTTQAP
+41 GSTTSSPTTQAP

-87 ITPNEGYEIDSVKAN
+87 ITPNEGYEIDLVKAN

-131 EPEVEYNIIYTASE
+131 EPEVEYNITYAASE

-175 LDEVKVN
+175 LDEVKAN
-182 GTALTA
+182 GTVLTA

-193 SFVMGEADVAIEV
+193 SFVMGEADAVIEV

-241 TKVTFNIAVN
+241 TKVTFNIVIN

-277 VMPEGDVAIAITLQ
+277 IMPEGDVAIAITLQ

-316 QATFGDVQ
+316 QATFGDDQ

-449 FVVKNDSSLETDK
+449 FVVKNDSSQETDK
-462 ATGLFWQYQGVLRNI
+462 ATGLFWMYQGVLRNI

-482 IDSAGF
+482 IDAAGF

-496 CGPQAKITD
+496 SGPQARITD

-555 AYSWTETQVMKNAY
+555 AYSWTGTQVMKNAY

-583 FNPNGGDISA
+583 FNPEGRDISA

-604 DSTLASAYTTLDSSV
+604 DSTLASAYTTLDSSI

-641 AMLIASADTTSLS
+641 AKLTASADTTSLS

-766 STRNFYLSSDIDLT
+766 TTRNFYLSNDIDLT
-780 GDELTTA
+780 GDDLTTTP
-787 KMMWMAGEFSG
+787 MMWMAGEFSG

-824 VRNLN
+824 VRNVN

-837 ANRGPLAHTN
+837 ADRGPLAHTN

>member
-1 MEEKTIMKAK
+1 MKAK

-41 VGTTSSPTTQAP
+41 GGTTSSPTTQAP

-131 EPEVEYNIIYTASE
+131 EPEVEYNITYAASE

-193 SFVMGEADVAIEV
+193 SFVMGEADAVIEV

-241 TKVTFNIAVN
+241 TKVTFNIAIN

-346 ADDESKQYFTPTN
+346 ADDESKQYFTPNN

-435 FVGTIDGRGYTLSN
+435 FVGTLDGRGYTLSN

-505 CLFEAKNVQT
+505 CLFEAKNVQA

-555 AYSWTETQVMKNAY
+555 AYSWTATQVMKNAY
-569 TNIAHDTQNENYKP
+569 TNIAHDTEHENYKP

-641 AMLIASADTTSLS
+641 AMLTASADTTSLS

-766 STRNFYLSSDIDLT
+766 TTRNFYLSNDIDLT
-780 GDELTTA
+780 GDELTTT

-824 VRNLN
+824 VRNVN

>member
-1 MEEKTIMKAK
+1 M
-11 SIYAVLASLMLT
+11 
-23 TGLVACGPE
+23 
-32 TNPTGGNTG
+32 
-41 VGTTSSPTTQAP
+41 
-53 EVKKGTV
+53 
-60 VLSFDNNQGT
+60 
-70 VTADKTN
+70 
-77 GDVGQTVTLT
+77 
-87 ITPNEGYEIDSVKAN
+87 
-102 DKVLS
+102 
-107 GTTYSFKLV
+107 
-116 EGENNVEVTFKAKAV
+116 
-131 EPEVEYNIIYTASE
+131 
-145 DYDVK
+145 
-150 ELSATKAK
+150 
-158 KGQTVTFK
+158 
-166 VEVKNENKE
+166 
-175 LDEVKVN
+175 DEVKVN

-193 SFVMGEADVAIEV
+193 SFFMGEADAVIEV

-316 QATFGDVQ
+316 QATFGDDQ

-332 DGTDAKDIGVVNPF
+332 DGTDAKDVGVVNPF
-346 ADDESKQYFTPTN
+346 ADDDSKQYFTPTN
-359 VGKGTVKVTATVD
+359 VGKGTVKVTATVN

-387 YTKYTEIKTADAMVE
+387 YTKYTEIKTADAMIE
-402 LLNKKDAING
+402 LLNKKDTVNG

-425 QVNGRANNSI
+425 QVNGRANNST

-482 IDSAGF
+482 IDTAGF

-496 CGPQAKITD
+496 SGPQTRITD

-569 TNIAHDTQNENYKP
+569 TNIAHDTQSENYKP
-583 FNPNGGDISA
+583 FNPEGRDISA

-604 DSTLASAYTTLDSSV
+604 DSTLASAYTTLDSSI

-635 APEKLE
+635 APVKLE
-641 AMLIASADTTSLS
+641 AMLTASADTTSLS

-680 YTLDPSDASVI
+680 YTLDPSNASVI

-744 DGAFEIKDVAT
+744 DDAFEIKDVAT

-804 HTITGDISWDMF
+804 HTITGDINWDMF
-816 NIIAANGV
+816 NIIAASGV
-824 VRNLN
+824 VRNVN
-829 IKTSNPVE
+829 IKTSNPIE

-860 VEKRATN
+860 VDERATN

>member
-1 MEEKTIMKAK
+1 MKAK

-41 VGTTSSPTTQAP
+41 GGITSSPTTQAP

-70 VTADKTN
+70 VAADKTN

-116 EGENNVEVTFKAKAV
+116 EGENNVEVTFK
-131 EPEVEYNIIYTASE
+131 
-145 DYDVK
+145 
-150 ELSATKAK
+150 
-158 KGQTVTFK
+158 
-166 VEVKNENKE
+166 
-175 LDEVKVN
+175 
-182 GTALTA
+182 
-188 NDGVY
+188 
-193 SFVMGEADVAIEV
+193 
-206 TLKDKAVEPE
+206 DKAVEPE

-231 TNLATKATKG
+231 TNLATKAIKG
-241 TKVTFNIAVN
+241 TKVTFNIAIN

-316 QATFGDVQ
+316 QATFGDDQ

-332 DGTDAKDIGVVNPF
+332 DGTDAKDVGVINPYT
-346 ADDESKQYFTPTN
+346 DDESKQYFTPTN
-359 VGKGTVKVTATVD
+359 VGKGTVKVTATVN

-402 LLNKKDAING
+402 LLNKKDVING

-425 QVNGRANNSI
+425 QVNGRANNST
-435 FVGTIDGRGYTLSN
+435 FVGTLDGRGYTLSN
-449 FVVKNDSSLETDK
+449 FVVKNDSSQETDK
-462 ATGLFWQYQGVLRNI
+462 ATGLFWMYQGVLRNI

-482 IDSAGF
+482 IDAAGF

-496 CGPQAKITD
+496 SGPQAKITD

-515 GVDWTWARNGVIA
+515 AVDWTWARNGVIA

-555 AYSWTETQVMKNAY
+555 AYSWTGTQVMKNAY

-583 FNPNGGDISA
+583 FNPEGRDISA

-604 DSTLASAYTTLDSSV
+604 DSTLASAYTTLDSSI

-641 AMLIASADTTSLS
+641 AKLTASADTTSLS

-766 STRNFYLSSDIDLT
+766 TTRNFYLSNDIDLT
-780 GDELTTA
+780 GDELTTT

-804 HTITGDISWDMF
+804 HTITGDISCDMF
-816 NIIAANGV
+816 NIIAASGV
-824 VRNLN
+824 VRNVN
-829 IKTSNPVE
+829 IKTSNPIE

-895 IKSFSNIGSG
+895 IKSFSSIGSG

>member
-1 MEEKTIMKAK
+1 MKAK

-41 VGTTSSPTTQAP
+41 GGITSSPTTQAP

-60 VLSFDNNQGT
+60 VLSFDSNQGT

-131 EPEVEYNIIYTASE
+131 EPEVEYNITYAASE

-175 LDEVKVN
+175 LDEVKAN

-193 SFVMGEADVAIEV
+193 SFVMGEADAVIEV

-241 TKVTFNIAVN
+241 TKVTFNIAIN

-277 VMPEGDVAIAITLQ
+277 VMPEGDVAIAIILQ

-324 VEGATYVW
+324 VEGVTYVW

-505 CLFEAKNVQT
+505 CLFEAKNVQA
-515 GVDWTWARNGVIA
+515 GVDWTWGRNGVIA
-528 STLQNEAKVENV
+528 STLQYEAKVENV

-550 CLPFF
+550 CMPFF
-555 AYSWTETQVMKNAY
+555 AYSWTGTQVMKNAY

-604 DSTLASAYTTLDSSV
+604 DSTLASAYTTLDSSI

-641 AMLIASADTTSLS
+641 AMLTASADTTSLS

-766 STRNFYLSSDIDLT
+766 TTRNFYLSNDIDLT
-780 GDELTTA
+780 GDELTTTP
-787 KMMWMAGEFSG
+787 MMWMAGEFSG

-816 NIIAANGV
+816 NIIAASGV
-824 VRNLN
+824 VRNIN
-829 IKTSNPVE
+829 IKTSNPIE

-895 IKSFSNIGSG
+895 IKSFSSIGSG

>member
-1 MEEKTIMKAK
+1 MKAK

-41 VGTTSSPTTQAP
+41 GGTTSSPTTQVP

-116 EGENNVEVTFKAKAV
+116 EGENNVEVTFKA
-131 EPEVEYNIIYTASE
+131 
-145 DYDVK
+145 
-150 ELSATKAK
+150 
-158 KGQTVTFK
+158 
-166 VEVKNENKE
+166 
-175 LDEVKVN
+175 
-182 GTALTA
+182 
-188 NDGVY
+188 
-193 SFVMGEADVAIEV
+193 
-206 TLKDKAVEPE
+206 KAVEPE

-316 QATFGDVQ
+316 QATFGDDQ

-387 YTKYTEIKTADAMVE
+387 YTKYIEIKTADAMVE
-402 LLNKKDAING
+402 LLNKKDTVNG

-425 QVNGRANNSI
+425 QVNGRANNST

-482 IDSAGF
+482 IDTAGF

-496 CGPQAKITD
+496 SGPQTRITD

-528 STLQNEAKVENV
+528 STLQSEAKVENV

-569 TNIAHDTQNENYKP
+569 TNIAHDTQSENYKP
-583 FNPNGGDISA
+583 FNPEGRDISA

-604 DSTLASAYTTLDSSV
+604 DSTLASAYTTLDSSI

-635 APEKLE
+635 APVKLE
-641 AMLIASADTTSLS
+641 AMLTASADTTSLS

-744 DGAFEIKDVAT
+744 DDAFEIKDIAT

-780 GDELTTA
+780 GDDLTTA

-804 HTITGDISWDMF
+804 HTITGDINWDMF
-816 NIIAANGV
+816 NIIAASGV
-824 VRNLN
+824 VRNVN
-829 IKTSNPVE
+829 IKTSNPIE

-860 VEKRATN
+860 VDERATN

>member
-1 MEEKTIMKAK
+1 MKAK

-41 VGTTSSPTTQAP
+41 GGITSSPTTQAP

-131 EPEVEYNIIYTASE
+131 EPEVEYNITYTASE

-182 GTALTA
+182 GTALIA

-193 SFVMGEADVAIEV
+193 SFVMGEADAVIEV

-216 VEYNITYTASEDYTV
+216 VEYNITYTVSEDYTV

-316 QATFGDVQ
+316 QATFGDDQ

-332 DGTDAKDIGVVNPF
+332 DGTDAKDVGVVNPF
-346 ADDESKQYFTPTN
+346 ADDDSKQYFTPTN
-359 VGKGTVKVTATVD
+359 VGKGTVKVTATVN

-387 YTKYTEIKTADAMVE
+387 YTKYTEIKTADAMIE
-402 LLNKKDAING
+402 LLNKKDTVNG

-425 QVNGRANNSI
+425 QVNGRANNST

-482 IDSAGF
+482 IDTAGF

-496 CGPQAKITD
+496 SGPQTRITD

-569 TNIAHDTQNENYKP
+569 TNIAHDTQSENYKP
-583 FNPNGGDISA
+583 FNPEGRDISA

-604 DSTLASAYTTLDSSV
+604 DSTLASAYTTLDSSI

-635 APEKLE
+635 APVKLE
-641 AMLIASADTTSLS
+641 AMLTASVDTTSLS

-744 DGAFEIKDVAT
+744 DDAFEIKDIAT

-780 GDELTTA
+780 GDDLTTA

-804 HTITGDISWDMF
+804 HTITGDINWDMF
-816 NIIAANGV
+816 NIIAASGV
-824 VRNLN
+824 VRNVN
-829 IKTSNPVE
+829 IKTSNPIE

-860 VEKRATN
+860 VDERATN

-895 IKSFSNIGSG
+895 IKSFSSVGSG

>member
-1 MEEKTIMKAK
+1 MKAK

-41 VGTTSSPTTQAP
+41 GGITSSPTTQAP

-131 EPEVEYNIIYTASE
+131 EPEVEYNITYTASE

-193 SFVMGEADVAIEV
+193 SFFMGEADAVIEV

-316 QATFGDVQ
+316 QATFGDDQ

-332 DGTDAKDIGVVNPF
+332 DGTDAKDVGVVNPF
-346 ADDESKQYFTPTN
+346 ADDDSKQYFTPTN
-359 VGKGTVKVTATVD
+359 VGKGTVKVTATVN

-387 YTKYTEIKTADAMVE
+387 YTKYTEIKTADAMIE
-402 LLNKKDAING
+402 LLNKKDTVNG

-425 QVNGRANNSI
+425 QVNGRANNST

-482 IDSAGF
+482 IDTAGF
-488 SGLLAKEV
+488 SGLFAKEV
-496 CGPQAKITD
+496 SGPQTRITD

-515 GVDWTWARNGVIA
+515 GADWTWGRNGVIA

-569 TNIAHDTQNENYKP
+569 TNIAHDTQSENYKP
-583 FNPNGGDISA
+583 FNPEGRDISA

-604 DSTLASAYTTLDSSV
+604 DSTLASAYTTLDSSI
-619 WTLEDNKMPVL
+619 WILEDNKMPVL

-635 APEKLE
+635 APVKLE
-641 AMLIASADTTSLS
+641 AMLTASADTTSLS

-780 GDELTTA
+780 GDDLTTTQ
-787 KMMWMAGEFSG
+787 MMWMAGEFSG

-816 NIIAANGV
+816 NIIAAGGV
-824 VRNLN
+824 VRNVN
-829 IKTSNPVE
+829 IKTSNPIE

-895 IKSFSNIGSG
+895 IKSFSSAGSG

>member
-1 MEEKTIMKAK
+1 MKAK

-41 VGTTSSPTTQAP
+41 GGITSSPTTQAP

-87 ITPNEGYEIDSVKAN
+87 ITPNEGYEIDLVKAN

-131 EPEVEYNIIYTASE
+131 EPEVEYNITYAASE

-175 LDEVKVN
+175 LDEVKAN
-182 GTALTA
+182 GTVLTA

-193 SFVMGEADVAIEV
+193 SFVMGEADAVIEV

-241 TKVTFNIAVN
+241 TKVTFNIVIN

-277 VMPEGDVAIAITLQ
+277 IMPEGDVAIAITLQ

-316 QATFGDVQ
+316 QATFGDDQ

-449 FVVKNDSSLETDK
+449 FVVKNDSSQETDK
-462 ATGLFWQYQGVLRNI
+462 ATGLFWMYQGVLRNI

-482 IDSAGF
+482 IDAAGF

-496 CGPQAKITD
+496 SGPQARITD

-555 AYSWTETQVMKNAY
+555 AYSWTGTQVMKNAY

-583 FNPNGGDISA
+583 FNPEGRDISA

-604 DSTLASAYTTLDSSV
+604 DSTLASAYTTLDSSI

-641 AMLIASADTTSLS
+641 AKLTASADTTSLS

-766 STRNFYLSSDIDLT
+766 TTRNFYLSSDIDLT
-780 GDELTTA
+780 GDDLTTTQ
-787 KMMWMAGEFSG
+787 MMWMAGEFSG

-824 VRNLN
+824 VRNVN

-882 SSVAFHVNTASNT
+882 SSIAFHVNTASNT

>member
-1 MEEKTIMKAK
+1 M
-11 SIYAVLASLMLT
+11 
-23 TGLVACGPE
+23 
-32 TNPTGGNTG
+32 
-41 VGTTSSPTTQAP
+41 
-53 EVKKGTV
+53 
-60 VLSFDNNQGT
+60 
-70 VTADKTN
+70 
-77 GDVGQTVTLT
+77 
-87 ITPNEGYEIDSVKAN
+87 
-102 DKVLS
+102 
-107 GTTYSFKLV
+107 
-116 EGENNVEVTFKAKAV
+116 
-131 EPEVEYNIIYTASE
+131 
-145 DYDVK
+145 
-150 ELSATKAK
+150 
-158 KGQTVTFK
+158 
-166 VEVKNENKE
+166 
-175 LDEVKVN
+175 DEVKVN
-182 GTALTA
+182 GTVLTA

-766 STRNFYLSSDIDLT
+766 TTRNFYLSSDIDLT
-780 GDELTTA
+780 GDDLTTTQ
-787 KMMWMAGEFSG
+787 MMWMAGEFSG

-816 NIIAANGV
+816 NIIAASGV
-824 VRNLN
+824 VRNVN

>member
-1 MEEKTIMKAK
+1 MKAK

-41 VGTTSSPTTQAP
+41 GGTTSSPTTQVP

-131 EPEVEYNIIYTASE
+131 EPEVEYNITYTASE

-193 SFVMGEADVAIEV
+193 SFVMGEADAVIEV

-216 VEYNITYTASEDYTV
+216 VEYNISYTASEDYTV

-316 QATFGDVQ
+316 QATFGDDQ

-332 DGTDAKDIGVVNPF
+332 DGTDAKDVGVVNPF
-346 ADDESKQYFTPTN
+346 ADDDSKQYFTPTN
-359 VGKGTVKVTATVD
+359 VGKGTVKVTATVN

-387 YTKYTEIKTADAMVE
+387 YTKYIEIKTADAMIE
-402 LLNKKDAING
+402 LLNKKDTVNG

-425 QVNGRANNSI
+425 QVNGRANNST

-482 IDSAGF
+482 IDTAGF

-496 CGPQAKITD
+496 SGPQTRITD

-569 TNIAHDTQNENYKP
+569 TNIAHDTQSENYKP
-583 FNPNGGDISA
+583 FNPEGRDISA

-604 DSTLASAYTTLDSSV
+604 DSTLASAYTTLDSSI

-635 APEKLE
+635 APVKLE
-641 AMLIASADTTSLS
+641 AMLTASADTTSLS

-744 DGAFEIKDVAT
+744 DDAFEIKDIAT

-780 GDELTTA
+780 GDDLTTA

-804 HTITGDISWDMF
+804 HTITGDINWDMF
-816 NIIAANGV
+816 NIIAVSGV
-824 VRNLN
+824 VRNVN
-829 IKTSNPVE
+829 IKTSNPIE

-860 VEKRATN
+860 VDERATN